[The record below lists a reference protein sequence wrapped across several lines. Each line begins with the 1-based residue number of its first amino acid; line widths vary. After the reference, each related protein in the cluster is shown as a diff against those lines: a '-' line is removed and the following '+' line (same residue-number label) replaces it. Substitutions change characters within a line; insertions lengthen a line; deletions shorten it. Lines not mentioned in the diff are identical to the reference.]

1 MLAKK
6 YRLVTRDVHYLA
18 KKQRCLSFGYFGFYT
33 VIQRYRTY
41 NQFSVHVWLKV
52 HKRAVQRNMLKRIVF
67 SLIQDKSFV
76 TIPFGNRYYKV
87 FVVVSKQGQL
97 FFHNLVATKDRNAI
111 KHEVSREFL
120 ASFSRLETFL
130 WKK

>member
-18 KKQRCLSFGYFGFYT
+18 KKQRCLSFGCFGFFT
-33 VIQRYRTY
+33 VVQRYRSY

-52 HKRAVQRNMLKRIVF
+52 HKRAVQRNMLKRMLF
-67 SLIQDKSFV
+67 SFLQGKNAV
-76 TIPFGNRYYKV
+76 EIPFGDKYYKV
-87 FVVVSKQGQL
+87 FVVVSKQGQSFL
-97 FFHNLVATKDRNAI
+97 HNLVATKDRNAI
-111 KHEVSREFL
+111 KNEVLKEWSL
-120 ASFSRLETFL
+120 SFSRLEKFL